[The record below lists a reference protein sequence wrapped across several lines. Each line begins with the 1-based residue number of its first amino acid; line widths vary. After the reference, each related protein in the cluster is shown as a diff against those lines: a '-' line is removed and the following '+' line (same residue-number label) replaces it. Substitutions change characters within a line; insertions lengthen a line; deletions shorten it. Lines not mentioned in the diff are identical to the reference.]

1 MRSGGVFYS
10 ERFRKANGSNT
21 FRFIK
26 DMFQTEL
33 NRVKNTCLI
42 EKTKRLYEYHLSKQ
56 LCLKTQTL
64 TTT

>member
-1 MRSGGVFYS
+1 MFYS
-10 ERFRKANGSNT
+10 ERFRKANGSNS

-42 EKTKRLYEYHLSKQ
+42 EKTKRLYEYHLVLENVSTRPK
-56 LCLKTQTL
+56 LF
-64 TTT
+64 